1 MAQALKVI
9 SPVVGGFGQDRAARY
24 EAKQLEAQGKAVE
37 AQGTRQAEN
46 IRRNVQGILG
56 DLTAATVAQGGSNS
70 DPGAIRRAAK
80 IESRGK
86 FNEEAALFGAGEQA
100 AGLRNKGRAARFQGR
115 MARNQGI
122 MQGVGNFLSSG
133 KDAASAGSSM
143 LKVFGG

>member
-1 MAQALKVI
+1 MAQAMKVI
-9 SPVVGGFGQDRAARY
+9 SPMVSGFGQDRAARF

-46 IRRNVQGILG
+46 IRKQTQGILG

>member
-1 MAQALKVI
+1 MGPLGWHRV
-9 SPVVGGFGQDRAARY
+9 SHGTPGV
-24 EAKQLEAQGKAVE
+24 AQGIPGV
-37 AQGTRQAEN
+37 GLSHVTP
-46 IRRNVQGILG
+46 GI
-56 DLTAATVAQGGSNS
+56 AQGGSNS

-122 MQGVGNFLSSG
+122 MQSAGNFLSG
-133 KDAASAGSSM
+133 GEDLMSAGKNM